1 MRIGQGKNCVTYKLF
16 GIVTNRDIPGDKL
29 IWWHRKRCGHSEQV
43 HSVMKEDLAGG
54 RMPSGKFGVNAAWW
68 QIMILSL
75 NLTVAMK
82 RLVLGT
88 SWSKKRLKALRFGL
102 INIAGRIVER
112 ARQISILVNAD
123 RAILEMLQKARERIA
138 QLASGPIT
146 T

>member
-1 MRIGQGKNCVTYKLF
+1 
-16 GIVTNRDIPGDKL
+16 
-29 IWWHRKRCGHSEQV
+29 
-43 HSVMKEDLAGG
+43 
-54 RMPSGKFGVNAAWW
+54 MPSGKFGVNAAWW